1 MDNPN
6 AVALNKE
13 QNAENDDKDDE
24 DDLHPK
30 AEMEMEWR
38 R

>member
-1 MDNPN
+1 
-6 AVALNKE
+6 VALDKE
-13 QNAENDDKDDE
+13 RNAENDDKD